1 MWKQV
6 GLVLTVAAIGLGSG
20 TAEARFGKRSSPPP
34 SSGGGGGG
42 APSRPGGNGGGGGH
56 WEGPSYYRHP
66 RGYYS
71 SYGYY
76 NYPWAGYYYFDPA
89 WAWPF
94 LGAGIPSY
102 GRYYGYG
109 YDLSWRRRPPPPPPP
124 RRLRDEPP
132 PPSMV
137 DMRVDLGAVA
147 NGYQMRLG
155 FQVEGQRFGFNTRL
169 DLFNLASES
178 GPLSRDRISLLS
190 MGPSVL
196 LVSHERL
203 KWRLNGGLDVAFA
216 PDVTMLG
223 PGVGTGA
230 RLKLG
235 GPVNLEANAH
245 WTPLPYVQVNGD
257 AGVAL
262 ELGSVLRLRGG
273 YRATY
278 LNDQG
283 NVDGIAHR
291 DLLAGPF
298 VGMSLAL

>member
-20 TAEARFGKRSSPPP
+20 AAEARFGKRSSPPP

-42 APSRPGGNGGGGGH
+42 DRGSPSRPGGGYS
-56 WEGPSYYRHP
+56 EGRPHPGSP
-66 RGYYS
+66 RGGYYTGNRY
-71 SYGYY
+71 YGYY
-76 NYPWAGYYYFDPA
+76 GYPWAGYYFDPA

-94 LGAGIPSY
+94 LGTGLPSY

-109 YDLSWRRRPPPPPPP
+109 YDLNWRRRPPPPPPSMQ
-124 RRLRDEPP
+124 DVAS
-132 PPSMV
+132 PPSTV
-137 DMRVDLGAVA
+137 DMRVDVGAVA
-147 NGYQMRLG
+147 NGYQTRLG
-155 FQVEGQRFGFNTRL
+155 FQVDGQRFGFHTRL

-178 GPLSRDRISLLS
+178 GSLSRDRISLLS
-190 MGPSVL
+190 LGPSVL
-196 LVSHERL
+196 LVSNERL
-203 KWRLNGGLDVAFA
+203 KWRLTGGMDVAFA

-223 PGVGTGA
+223 LGVGSGA

-245 WTPLPYVQVNGD
+245 WTPLPYVQVSGD

-262 ELGSVLRLRGG
+262 DLGSVLRLRGG

-278 LNDQG
+278 LDDRG

-298 VGMSLAL
+298 LGMSLAL